1 MIPDLKMR
9 GWDLEGLLVERLEN
23 WSRSQERPYDS

>member
-9 GWDLEGLLVERLEN
+9 GWDLEGLLVGEAGKLE
-23 WSRSQERPYDS
+23 QITGETV